1 MIGFDRRQFLAA
13 AAATL
18 AWPIVARSDD
28 GPKRDRTA
36 QSALGARALDALST
50 SPYVY
55 VSPLL
60 ASGRESTCHGEVWFA
75 WLDGSVVTSTSTGSW
90 KARSIEAG
98 RQRARLWVGD
108 HGRWKGVLGRNES
121 FRRAPSFLAEGRFVA
136 EPGPLL
142 DRLLAVY
149 EVKYPGEIARWRDRM
164 RREVADAERV
174 VIRYAPVVG

>member
-1 MIGFDRRQFLAA
+1 MSRLDRRQFLAGV
-13 AAATL
+13 AATL
-18 AWPIVARSDD
+18 VWPIVARSDD
-28 GPKRDRTA
+28 GPKGDRRV
-36 QSALGARALDALST
+36 QPKLGARALDALST

-60 ASGRESTCHGEVWFA
+60 VGGRESTCHGEVWFA

-90 KARSIEAG
+90 KARSIQAG
-98 RQRARLWVGD
+98 RREARLWVGD

-164 RREVADAERV
+164 RTEVADGKRV
-174 VIRYAPVVG
+174 VIRYAPVVA